1 MADSTYKF
9 NKTSIIIYLLALV
22 GLVIMNLFLVI
33 QNRNLKTESVA
44 QKWVLQKGQSVRPL
58 SGIDI
63 NNEKRNLEWSR
74 DNRKTLLFIFSP
86 KCSFCVENMPT
97 VKSLLAKIDSA
108 SYRIVFVST
117 MNEGTKDFV
126 EQYGIQNFQIITEVD
141 PASKIEYEM
150 KLTPQTILIDPNGKV
165 EQVWIGLMQESENKS
180 EIEKSLNISLSES
193 PAT

>member
-1 MADSTYKF
+1 MTDNTYKF
-9 NKTSIIIYLLALV
+9 SKTSIVIYLLVLA

-33 QNRNLKTESVA
+33 QNRNLKTESKA
-44 QKWVLQKGQSVRPL
+44 QKWVLQEGQSVKSL

-63 NNEKRNLEWSR
+63 NNEKQNLEWGQ

-97 VKSLLAKIDSA
+97 VKSILAKTDKA
-108 SYRIVFVST
+108 SFRIVFVSL
-117 MNEGTKDFV
+117 MNEGTMEFAEKYDIRNIPLF
-126 EQYGIQNFQIITEVD
+126 TEVD
-141 PASKIEYEM
+141 PVSKIEYEM

-165 EQVWIGLMQESENKS
+165 EKVWIGLMLKSENKS